1 MNSLFSAL
9 VSRLRDRAREEDG
22 YLIVEMMVGALVMVM
37 IALGT
42 LQAFDGAAKVGA
54 TTKTRAMAAS
64 LAQEEQERLR
74 GLTVD
79 QLNRL
84 NSTTTQTI
92 GGITYTINSQT
103 QWLADSTATPS
114 CTSNGS
120 AADYLKATTTVTP
133 SKSLSKPIVLT
144 SLVTAPSG
152 TFSSTQGTLSVS
164 IVDRSAVGVAGVPV
178 TLTGPS
184 GGSSATYNDTTDAN
198 GCVFYGY
205 LPTGTYSVDFTQT
218 GKVDKDGNNNSP
230 KSSSVVV
237 SSTSNSTA
245 NFTYDQAGTATVNYF
260 TKAYGSGS
268 NQAAFATQVNFE
280 NPGIS
285 GSGRKT
291 FGDGTTYLSTLG
303 PTVVKD
309 LFPFTDNYNVYAG
322 TGGCTGV
329 TTAPSTQIITPGSSP
344 TISVTLPSIN
354 AIVQTNTANPGNNGA
369 GTNATGARV
378 KATPSG
384 TGCPAA
390 FYLGATQQTTVSTG
404 RFAHPEAPYGSYNLC
419 ADFNFGTSGSP
430 NYRKTTTFKV
440 GASTVGMP
448 VANTA
453 AAGTSTMTAIIY
465 KFNPSSGSNGSSN
478 GQC

>member
-1 MNSLFSAL
+1 VNTVLSAL
-9 VSRLRDRAREEDG
+9 VSRLRQTAREEDG

-37 IALGT
+37 LALGT

-54 TTKTRAMAAS
+54 TTKTRAIAAS

-84 NSTTTQTI
+84 NTTSSQTI
-92 GGITYTINSQT
+92 GGITYTINST
-103 QWLADSTATPS
+103 SQWLADATTTPS
-114 CTSNGS
+114 CTSNGK
-120 AADYLKATTTVTP
+120 AADYLKTVTTVTP

-144 SLVTAPSG
+144 SLVTAPQG
-152 TFSSTQGTLSVS
+152 TFSSSQGTLSVS
-164 IVDRSAVGVAGVPV
+164 IVDRNAAGVSGIPV

-184 GGSSATYNDTTDAN
+184 GGSSATYNDTTDSN

-205 LPTGTYSVDFTQT
+205 LPTGTYSVDYSTT
-218 GKVDKDGNNNSP
+218 GWVDKDGTNNSP
-230 KSSSVVV
+230 KSNSIVV

-245 NFTYDQAGTATVNYF
+245 NFDYDQAASATVNLV

-268 NQAAFATQVNFE
+268 NTSASATYINFE

-291 FGDGTTYLSTLG
+291 FGNGSTYLSTY
-303 PTVVKD
+303 PNTTVTG

-329 TTAPSTQIITPGSSP
+329 TTAPSTQILTPGSSP
-344 TISVTLPSIN
+344 TISVTVPSIN
-354 AIVQTNTANPGNNGA
+354 TVVQTNTANPGNNGA
-369 GTNATGARV
+369 GTNQSAARV
-378 KATPSG
+378 KLTPSG

-390 FYLGATQQTTVSTG
+390 FYQGAGTQTTNSSG
-404 RFAHPEAPYGSYNLC
+404 RFDHPEAPYGSYNLC
-419 ADFNFGTSGSP
+419 ADFNFGTSGTP
-430 NYRKTTTFKV
+430 NWRKTTTFKV
-440 GASTVGMP
+440 GATTVSMP

-465 KFNPSSGSNGSSN
+465 KFAPSSGSNGSSN